1 MTLISAGTLT
11 EVPAFSISVL
21 RLSDRQYGTVE
32 HAVTVCCFALNVV
45 SQGISTI
52 YLGNCLHASTSS
64 THASLST
71 FHISSVSGRLTSHG
85 RTVGSF
91 RGDLE

>member
-1 MTLISAGTLT
+1 MTLISVGTLT
-11 EVPAFSISVL
+11 EVPAFAISVL
-21 RLSDRQYGTVE
+21 QLSHCHYGTVE

-45 SQGISTI
+45 SQGSSTI
-52 YLGNCLHASTSS
+52 YLGNCLQASTSS
-64 THASLST
+64 THSSLST

-91 RGDLE
+91 GGDLE